1 MKMSETIAEIATALS
16 KAQGQI
22 DAATK
27 GSVNPH
33 FKSRYAD
40 LNALREAIREPLAA
54 HDLSIVQLPRVDGTS
69 VEVETMLLHKS
80 GEYISEVLR
89 MPYGQNS
96 PQAIGSALSYCR
108 RYSLSS
114 ILNLA
119 ADDDD
124 GNAATAGTS
133 KKKNDLFD
141 DAKEIAAK
149 GTVALTE
156 YWKSISADARKAFS
170 NEEIAELKKM
180 ADAASKKDD
189 K

>member
-54 HDLSIVQLPRVDGTS
+54 HDLSIVQLPRVDGAS

-89 MPYGQNS
+89 VTKGNKS
-96 PQAIGSALSYCR
+96 EAARILGINRGSLWR
-108 RYSLSS
+108 KL
-114 ILNLA
+114 
-119 ADDDD
+119 
-124 GNAATAGTS
+124 
-133 KKKNDLFD
+133 
-141 DAKEIAAK
+141 KEIQH
-149 GTVALTE
+149 
-156 YWKSISADARKAFS
+156 
-170 NEEIAELKKM
+170 
-180 ADAASKKDD
+180 
-189 K
+189 

>member
-1 MKMSETIAEIATALS
+1 MKMSETIAELATALA

-40 LNALREAIREPLAA
+40 LNALREAIREPLAVN
-54 HDLSIVQLPRVDGTS
+54 DLSIVQLPRVDGAA

-89 MPYGQNS
+89 MPYGQNT

-108 RYSLSS
+108 RYSLGS

-124 GNAATAGTS
+124 GNAAQEAT
-133 KKKNDLFD
+133 KKNNDRMP
-141 DAKEIAAK
+141 DARAIAAK
-149 GTVALTE
+149 GSDHLTA
-156 YWKSISADARKAFS
+156 YWKALPADAR
-170 NEEIAELKKM
+170 NEFTKDALAELKAIATE
-180 ADAASKKDD
+180 ADKKEA